1 MQLNKAFE
9 SMTMKSSAATGP
21 TGTLNFHN
29 ALRLLVAKNAGDT
42 NSQLGVLQANSAEP
56 AQSFRQ
62 LETETYAASTK
73 KICKLLP

>member
-42 NSQLGVLQANSAEP
+42 NSQLGG
-56 AQSFRQ
+56 
-62 LETETYAASTK
+62 AASQFGGAST
-73 KICKLLP
+73 IV